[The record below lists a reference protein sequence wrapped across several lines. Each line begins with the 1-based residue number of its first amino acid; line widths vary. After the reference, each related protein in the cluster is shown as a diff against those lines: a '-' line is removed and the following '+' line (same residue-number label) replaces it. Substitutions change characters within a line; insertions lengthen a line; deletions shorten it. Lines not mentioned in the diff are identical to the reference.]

1 MKNLINN
8 YLNLYKS
15 KGFLGILF
23 FFFENHLFDI
33 LNSTDTAF
41 MKKFDNQIAYMPSWT
56 SVIKTSHKFTTKYLG
71 NKYKKFYFVDVGSG
85 KGKVLFLW
93 LTLNY
98 KNNVSQNVTG
108 IEIDEELNIIC
119 KKNLSK
125 LPFNNNYTICNDDIL
140 NVNFKLNN
148 YIFFL
153 YNPFNE
159 DLLIK
164 FLNKLANKNTILIF
178 KNIDN
183 NNLLHSM
190 GWNLIYSHS
199 FCHKF

>member
-1 MKNLINN
+1 MKS
-8 YLNLYKS
+8 Y
-15 KGFLGILF
+15 
-23 FFFENHLFDI
+23 
-33 LNSTDTAF
+33 
-41 MKKFDNQIAYMPSWT
+41 DNKIAYMPSWT
-56 SVIKTSHKFTTKYLG
+56 SVIKISHKFIRKYLG
-71 NKYKKFYFVDVGSG
+71 NKYEKFYFVDVGSG

-98 KNNVSQNVTG
+98 KKNVSQNVTG
-108 IEIDEELNIIC
+108 IEIDKELNIIC

-125 LPFNNNYTICNDDIL
+125 LNFNHKYIICNDDIL
-140 NVNFKLNN
+140 NVDFKLNN

-164 FLNKLANKNTILIF
+164 FLKKVSKKNTILIF
-178 KNIDN
+178 KNIDE
-183 NNLLHSM
+183 NNLLYSM

-199 FCHKF
+199 FIFNSKNFKVYKNNVSC